1 MDKDEKMQ
9 SLQEL
14 FVKRSSIKGQITKFK
29 NYLTNLTS
37 KTTITNTEIAELVLR
52 LSRFES
58 LSLKFDDLQNQIEVL
73 NSRNLQEEIDER
85 DNIEQS
91 FISSISSAKGII
103 QKHQSNKTHVSS
115 DPIVTN
121 NLIAG
126 FKLPRLEIAKFNGT
140 YFRWLEFRDTFKS
153 VIHDNGHIAPINKFH
168 YLLSYLEGE
177 ASRIVSNLEVS
188 DSNYNIAWKLLCDRY
203 DNKRQLISHHFNS
216 LLNINNMT
224 RESDKSLR
232 YMVDHVTKNLR
243 ALSGLGLQTDNWDPL
258 LIHILSSKLDNRT
271 LTKWEEWRGSMED
284 VVPNLQQF
292 NKFLTDRAD
301 VLVSLNNS
309 SNSNNSNKASGSTPF
324 KNNNNKS
331 DRPHNKSFTCNSA
344 CQNNS
349 STASCCVVCQGQHR
363 IYDCPIF
370 KAKSVEERIAEVHKL
385 NLCANCLRS
394 GHITRNCY
402 LRPCRE
408 CKKKHNALLHIPLV
422 TETPDETTTNSCGTI
437 ANCTTQGSK
446 YILLSTAMVEVSNP
460 TTNKTER
467 ARALLDCGSQSSFMT
482 QSLKDKLCLS
492 GKSLNNDY
500 INIVGIGNQV
510 HSKVKESCVAQLNSL
525 IKPFHITTSFLILPE
540 LTSKIPTYTLNTQQ
554 LKIPPEVHL
563 ADPNF
568 NQSSDVD
575 LLIGAD
581 LFWDI
586 LGCHQQS
593 LGPNNPTLR
602 SSEFGWI
609 VSGPIE
615 LNNLNNIVNIQCHH
629 SLSSSDIVEKDFNQ
643 QISRFWD
650 LEEIPLKS
658 TLSHEE
664 RLCEK
669 HFITHTERLTNGRF
683 SVRLPLKDSPN
694 CLGESYT
701 QAKKRFHL
709 LEKRFRKHPQLK
721 LEYVKFIKEYEQL
734 GHLSQS
740 DILRPDLSY
749 FLCHH
754 AVFKENSESTKIR
767 VVFDGSAATS
777 SGLSINDILMVGQN
791 LQDSLFSILVRARQH
806 KYLLTGDVEK
816 MYRMVELNDK
826 DRNLQLILWRDD
838 ESLPIKTMKLNTVTY
853 GMASSSYLS
862 TRCLWQLGEDY
873 PDVIIK
879 NVIQHDFYVDDMI
892 TSSDSE
898 QELKHILNGVTAA
911 LRLGCFNLRKL
922 KSNLK
927 TLFDSSSINTDDK
940 LTLSESSSTL
950 GLGWDPSTD
959 TLHFPIHSSLL
970 SKNNNPT
977 KRSILSNLFK
987 IFDPL
992 GLLSSCVVQ
1001 TKIILQQL
1009 WLEKLGWDDNI
1020 PEEISKAWDKFSE
1033 SLSALMA
1040 IKVPRHVLCDEPT
1053 SIELHSFCDASQSA
1067 YGACVYARSINSG
1080 NIVTVRLLCAKSKIA
1095 PTKPTTIPRL
1105 ELCAALLASRLCKA
1119 VRDAL
1124 RNIQINSEVHW
1135 CDSSIVLAWLHTSF
1149 KNLKTFVA
1157 NRISEIC
1164 ELTDVNSWRHVPTSL
1179 NPADLISRG
1188 VSPNQI
1194 GDNMLWWSGPQYLL
1208 QAEDSWPVLSK
1219 IDTKEINNLPEI
1231 KQNFTTINSE
1241 PLKENLINFEK
1252 YQDYVH
1258 LQRSFA
1264 YVIRYIT
1271 NLKLKSCK
1279 QPLVKGILKLSEL
1292 NNFHITLCRLAQ
1304 QQSYPQEYKTL
1315 VAGKQL
1321 NLKSKLLS
1329 LSPFYCPKD
1338 KVIRVGG
1345 RIDSSN
1351 YPYDKK
1357 HPVLLDASHHLT
1369 KLIFRRE
1376 HLRNLHAGPQ
1386 LLLGVIRD
1394 YVWPINGRRLARQ
1407 TVRSCFKCRR
1417 FQAKSLEPMMG
1428 NLPSQRVTPT
1438 FPFTTVGIDFA
1449 GPFFMLNRKGRGAKL
1464 IKGYLCLFVCL
1475 TYKCLHLEAVTDLS
1489 KDAFIMTFRR
1499 FVARRGRPTEVFCD
1513 NGRNFVAGAKELN
1526 NFLNMNADALSDF
1539 ASGEGIKFVFS
1550 PSYAPHFGGI
1560 WEAGVKSAKY
1570 HLKRVMGNSHLT
1582 FEELSTLFA
1591 QVESILNSR
1600 PLYPMSST
1608 PDDLLCLTPGHFL
1621 IGRALTAIPSP
1632 SLEDHNI
1639 DNLRRYQ
1646 RIQHL
1651 HQHFWRR
1658 WQREYIAELQQR
1670 CKWKVDNTSLNI
1682 GDLVLLKEDNSPPLC
1697 WRLGRVTR
1705 LFPGSDGISRVA
1717 DVKTQRGVVRRPLVR
1732 LCPLPS
1738 ADKLDM

>member
-1 MDKDEKMQ
+1 
-9 SLQEL
+9 
-14 FVKRSSIKGQITKFK
+14 
-29 NYLTNLTS
+29 
-37 KTTITNTEIAELVLR
+37 
-52 LSRFES
+52 
-58 LSLKFDDLQNQIEVL
+58 
-73 NSRNLQEEIDER
+73 
-85 DNIEQS
+85 
-91 FISSISSAKGII
+91 
-103 QKHQSNKTHVSS
+103 
-115 DPIVTN
+115 
-121 NLIAG
+121 
-126 FKLPRLEIAKFNGT
+126 
-140 YFRWLEFRDTFKS
+140 
-153 VIHDNGHIAPINKFH
+153 
-168 YLLSYLEGE
+168 
-177 ASRIVSNLEVS
+177 
-188 DSNYNIAWKLLCDRY
+188 
-203 DNKRQLISHHFNS
+203 
-216 LLNINNMT
+216 
-224 RESDKSLR
+224 
-232 YMVDHVTKNLR
+232 
-243 ALSGLGLQTDNWDPL
+243 
-258 LIHILSSKLDNRT
+258 
-271 LTKWEEWRGSMED
+271 
-284 VVPNLQQF
+284 
-292 NKFLTDRAD
+292 
-301 VLVSLNNS
+301 
-309 SNSNNSNKASGSTPF
+309 
-324 KNNNNKS
+324 
-331 DRPHNKSFTCNSA
+331 
-344 CQNNS
+344 
-349 STASCCVVCQGQHR
+349 
-363 IYDCPIF
+363 
-370 KAKSVEERIAEVHKL
+370 
-385 NLCANCLRS
+385 
-394 GHITRNCY
+394 
-402 LRPCRE
+402 
-408 CKKKHNALLHIPLV
+408 
-422 TETPDETTTNSCGTI
+422 
-437 ANCTTQGSK
+437 
-446 YILLSTAMVEVSNP
+446 MVEVSNP

-482 QSLKDKLCLS
+482 QSLKDKLCL
-492 GKSLNNDY
+492 
-500 INIVGIGNQV
+500 
-510 HSKVKESCVAQLNSL
+510 
-525 IKPFHITTSFLILPE
+525 
-540 LTSKIPTYTLNTQQ
+540 
-554 LKIPPEVHL
+554 
-563 ADPNF
+563 
-568 NQSSDVD
+568 
-575 LLIGAD
+575 
-581 LFWDI
+581 
-586 LGCHQQS
+586 
-593 LGPNNPTLR
+593 
-602 SSEFGWI
+602 
-609 VSGPIE
+609 SGPIE

-669 HFITHTERLTNGRF
+669 HFITHTERLTTGRF

-701 QAKKRFHL
+701 LAKKRFHL

-992 GLLSSCVVQ
+992 GLLSPCVVQ

-1009 WLEKLGWDDNI
+1009 WLEKLGWDDHI

-1040 IKVPRHVLCDEPT
+1040 IKIPRHVLCDEPT

-1124 RNIQINSEVHW
+1124 RNIQIN
-1135 CDSSIVLAWLHTSF
+1135 
-1149 KNLKTFVA
+1149 
-1157 NRISEIC
+1157 
-1164 ELTDVNSWRHVPTSL
+1164 
-1179 NPADLISRG
+1179 
-1188 VSPNQI
+1188 
-1194 GDNMLWWSGPQYLL
+1194 M
-1208 QAEDSWPVLSK
+1208 
-1219 IDTKEINNLPEI
+1219 
-1231 KQNFTTINSE
+1231 
-1241 PLKENLINFEK
+1241 
-1252 YQDYVH
+1252 
-1258 LQRSFA
+1258 
-1264 YVIRYIT
+1264 
-1271 NLKLKSCK
+1271 
-1279 QPLVKGILKLSEL
+1279 
-1292 NNFHITLCRLAQ
+1292 
-1304 QQSYPQEYKTL
+1304 
-1315 VAGKQL
+1315 
-1321 NLKSKLLS
+1321 
-1329 LSPFYCPKD
+1329 
-1338 KVIRVGG
+1338 
-1345 RIDSSN
+1345 
-1351 YPYDKK
+1351 
-1357 HPVLLDASHHLT
+1357 
-1369 KLIFRRE
+1369 
-1376 HLRNLHAGPQ
+1376 
-1386 LLLGVIRD
+1386 
-1394 YVWPINGRRLARQ
+1394 
-1407 TVRSCFKCRR
+1407 
-1417 FQAKSLEPMMG
+1417 
-1428 NLPSQRVTPT
+1428 
-1438 FPFTTVGIDFA
+1438 
-1449 GPFFMLNRKGRGAKL
+1449 
-1464 IKGYLCLFVCL
+1464 
-1475 TYKCLHLEAVTDLS
+1475 TDLS

-1539 ASGEGIKFVFS
+1539 ASGEGIKFIFS